1 MNWQRSR
8 STNVIDDENTII
20 IQLLAY
26 REHGMFPEDCFIDD
40 ILLELIINRTKIK
53 KNEVIYEN

>member
-26 REHGMFPEDCFIDD
+26 REQGMFPEDCFIDD

-53 KNEVIYEN
+53 K